1 MSILCQKA
9 FTKLRQLFWTWVL
22 SPSPPL
28 WTMLQKLQNWLG
40 MGSLRM
46 FFNYKMEWCKE
57 QQEGKPPCWEESQRL
72 PGCRSSGGSCEI
84 GECMGSILTMV
95 VVMMVMILLLP
106 HLLPPWR
113 KTPEISALLA
123 LGAFPG
129 PAASTARVTSHL
141 VAALGSLP
149 ALTRPL

>member
-9 FTKLRQLFWTWVL
+9 FTKLKQLFWTWVL
-22 SPSPPL
+22 PPSPHFD
-28 WTMLQKLQNWLG
+28 QCYKNCRIGRRWLPKG
-40 MGSLRM
+40 YYLIIKW
-46 FFNYKMEWCKE
+46 NDAKNNKM
-57 QQEGKPPCWEESQRL
+57 GKPPCWEESQRL

-113 KTPEISALLA
+113 KTPEISALWA

-129 PAASTARVTSHL
+129 PAASPARVTSHL